1 MGEQPKAK
9 RGQVTSPRSQLLQG
23 RPRIRIQPTSEAVKG
38 VPPPIA
44 PGKPRSRESLHWDVE
59 WSPPGIHTPPSEDH
73 LTCLTLSQALPE
85 NPHSVLQGHSQEQ
98 GLPSLPRC
106 TGSSCP
112 FQPAFHL
119 PTSCSAPTAIP
130 PAPRAAWT
138 GCQGWSSSKPDAQTQ
153 PAPEPPRELVQM
165 QTPRPHPRSND
176 QNLWEWVIGICS

>member
-1 MGEQPKAK
+1 MYHPPLHQANQGPESHFTRTLNGALLASTHPSL
-9 RGQVTSPRSQLLQG
+9 RTISHVSPYRKHC
-23 RPRIRIQPTSEAVKG
+23 PRT
-38 VPPPIA
+38 
-44 PGKPRSRESLHWDVE
+44 H
-59 WSPPGIHTPPSEDH
+59 
-73 LTCLTLSQALPE
+73 TLS
-85 NPHSVLQGHSQEQ
+85 SRGHSQEQ
-98 GLPSLPRC
+98 GLPSLPQC

-130 PAPRAAWT
+130 PAPWAAWT